1 MLGNKTEFLDKLK
14 SDRLVVGYELG
25 DEMSQISYCYLK
37 EQEPQT
43 ISVTAGAEQYS
54 IPTVLCKR
62 HHMGQWY
69 YGKEALRQVGQN
81 EGILLDHL
89 LELAIRGEMVTVED
103 TMVDPV
109 ALLTLFVK
117 RSLTLL
123 SGIASWEQVEALM
136 FTCENLDQRMIDILT
151 RVAAGLGLK
160 NKKILFQSHKESFYY
175 YMLYQPKELWNHE
188 VLLFDYRQ
196 EKLRLYRLECN
207 KKTTPVVVYI
217 ETEELSLP
225 GMDRTGEIALEER
238 DRQFLEL
245 AQDHCRGRLISA
257 VYLIGDGFKDDWMKE
272 SLRFLCQ
279 GRRVFRGNN
288 LYSKG
293 ACLGIR
299 EKLHPTDAGKE
310 TVFLGEEKLKANIG
324 MQVRRRGQETYYA
337 LLDAGVNWFDA
348 SRECEFL
355 LEKDASFELRVTP
368 LTGKE
373 IKLVEIVLDGL
384 QIPQEGFVRIHME
397 LKLKD
402 ENTVVL
408 SLQDVGFGELLESSG
423 RSWTEEFRV

>member
-1 MLGNKTEFLDKLK
+1 MLSNKTEFLDKLK
-14 SDRLVVGYELG
+14 SDKLVVGYELG

-37 EQEPQT
+37 GQEPQT
-43 ISVTAGAEQYS
+43 ISVTAGVEQYG

-89 LELAIRGEMVTVED
+89 VTLAVRGEMVTVED
-103 TMVDPV
+103 TTVDPV

-123 SGIASWEQVEALM
+123 SGIASWEQVEAVM
-136 FTCENLDQRMIDILT
+136 FTCENLDQRMIDILSQ
-151 RVAAGLGLK
+151 VAAGLGLK

-196 EKLRLYRLECN
+196 EKLRLYRLEWN
-207 KKTTPVVVYI
+207 KRTTPVVVYI
-217 ETEELSLP
+217 ETGELSLP
-225 GMDRTGEIALEER
+225 GMDRTGEAVLEER

-245 AQDHCRGRLISA
+245 AQESCRDRLISA
-257 VYLIGDGFKDDWMKE
+257 VYLIGDGFKEDWMKE

-279 GRRVFRGNN
+279 GRRVFKGNN

-299 EKLHPTDAGKE
+299 EKLHPSDAGKGM
-310 TVFLGEEKLKANIG
+310 VYLGEEKLKANIG
-324 MQVRRRGQETYYA
+324 MQVRRRGEESYYA

-348 SRECEFL
+348 SKECEFL
-355 LEKDASFELRVTP
+355 LEGDASFELRVTP
-368 LTGKE
+368 LNGKE
-373 IKLVEIVLDGL
+373 IKLVEIILDGL
-384 QIPQEGFVRIHME
+384 QIPQEGFVRIHMDLR
-397 LKLKD
+397 LKN

-423 RSWTEEFRV
+423 RSWTEEFCV